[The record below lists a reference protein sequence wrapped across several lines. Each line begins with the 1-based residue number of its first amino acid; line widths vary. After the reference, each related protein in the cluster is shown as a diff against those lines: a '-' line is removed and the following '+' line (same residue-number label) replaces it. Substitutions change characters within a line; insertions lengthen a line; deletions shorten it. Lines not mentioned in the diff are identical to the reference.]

1 MVVEVL
7 TERGRTST
15 FAASRR
21 VQRER
26 GDELPLICTE
36 ERIPWFDAKARAV
49 KQTNSSTDELTGLV
63 AEGLV
68 ADRGVNTDRDL
79 AQKPHVLFLGLA
91 FLDGNQLTI
100 DVDDRRLSLVN
111 TPTVQNQKAGS
122 APPDAGDA
130 PSKAPS
136 KAGTWGWGVAQA
148 KGVRPTV

>member
-1 MVVEVL
+1 MVDTGTTGLVISDSLYDSDELPLPGAAIREVVVEVL

-49 KQTNSSTDELTGLV
+49 RPTNSSTASSTDEPTGLV

-68 ADRGVNTDRDL
+68 ADRGVNTERDL

-91 FLDGNQLTI
+91 FLDGNQ
-100 DVDDRRLSLVN
+100 R
-111 TPTVQNQKAGS
+111 
-122 APPDAGDA
+122 
-130 PSKAPS
+130 
-136 KAGTWGWGVAQA
+136 
-148 KGVRPTV
+148 

>member
-36 ERIPWFDAKARAV
+36 ERIPWFDAKGRAV
-49 KQTNSSTDELTGLV
+49 RQTNSSTASSTDEPTGLV
-63 AEGLV
+63 ADGLV
-68 ADRGVNTDRDL
+68 ADRGVNTERDL

-111 TPTVQNQKAGS
+111 TPTVQKAGS

-130 PSKAPS
+130 PSKAP
-136 KAGTWGWGVAQA
+136 T
-148 KGVRPTV
+148 T

>member
-1 MVVEVL
+1 M
-7 TERGRTST
+7 
-15 FAASRR
+15 
-21 VQRER
+21 QRER

-68 ADRGVNTDRDL
+68 ADRDVNTDRDL

-111 TPTVQNQKAGS
+111 TPTVQKAGS